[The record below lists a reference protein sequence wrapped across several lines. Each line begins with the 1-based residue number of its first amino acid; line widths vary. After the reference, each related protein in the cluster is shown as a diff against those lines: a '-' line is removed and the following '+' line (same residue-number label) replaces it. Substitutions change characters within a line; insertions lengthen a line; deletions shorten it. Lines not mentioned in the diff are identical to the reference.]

1 MDGVIAPTMYC
12 FYLQLKT
19 KLIGALDSVSA
30 GVKDIEQ
37 CSGMLDLV
45 DGLTKD
51 ASSTSDD
58 ARVSLRIVSR
68 HRFR

>member
-58 ARVSLRIVSR
+58 ARVSLRTTMGG
-68 HRFR
+68 